1 ALRKYALNL
10 APSPLLSSIAFLVVS
25 TTHFDSRSMV
35 AASTG
40 PATQCS
46 TRPSGAQ
53 KYAATLPPCFW
64 LPTILKVATFWK
76 AETKYSLRYLPTSG
90 LARAPTR
97 SASALFQ
104 VKRGSSKL
112 PLTCNTKTSFSS
124 FLACLAAADGL
135 SANSTL
141 VPKLPQDFSAFFST
155 SGDGV

>member
-1 ALRKYALNL
+1 
-10 APSPLLSSIAFLVVS
+10 
-25 TTHFDSRSMV
+25 
-35 AASTG
+35 
-40 PATQCS
+40 
-46 TRPSGAQ
+46 
-53 KYAATLPPCFW
+53 
-64 LPTILKVATFWK
+64 
-76 AETKYSLRYLPTSG
+76 
-90 LARAPTR
+90 RAPTR

-155 SGDGV
+155 SGDGGRPGRGCGSEAQTTPSPSSGVSKAALLSVRRRIDVPPWGLAPPLTTRASHGLRGREAVHLF